1 MAYIVFPETSLM
13 KWLPEDVEQRVEG
26 EKHLVV
32 QLPDVMVSDPLD
44 VLQTAYD
51 EWKEIIP
58 LTEAQPGLRKRG
70 GGKGMGAEDDDSTDT
85 PATLTSIMQRILAY
99 PIESKSPLE
108 SMIFLADIKQRLAAM
123 I

>member
-1 MAYIVFPETSLM
+1 M

-44 VLQTAYD
+44 VLQKAYD

-99 PIESKSPLE
+99 PIESKSLLE
-108 SMIFLADIKQRLAAM
+108 SMIFLADIKQRLASM